1 MGTQGGAPAALTPG
15 GRGWADMI
23 YNQDTLVTRWL
34 LIILTWIASLP
45 HWPTGPGAKSSPG
58 SRRGMH
64 PSAAGAPVLHFQ
76 ASYLQAPEGVREGGP
91 VRCTRDGRVSRC
103 GRDATPLKDAADWVE
118 RYRQIWTS
126 QFDALSDYLERTE
139 EES

>member
-1 MGTQGGAPAALTPG
+1 MLEKVARCGVPAT
-15 GRGWADMI
+15 
-23 YNQDTLVTRWL
+23 
-34 LIILTWIASLP
+34 
-45 HWPTGPGAKSSPG
+45 
-58 SRRGMH
+58 
-64 PSAAGAPVLHFQ
+64 
-76 ASYLQAPEGVREGGP
+76 
-91 VRCTRDGRVSRC
+91 DGVSRC